1 MKGLKASK
9 KVEKARW
16 NLAIDRELYKEIK
29 KVAIERDKR
38 ANKMLEELV
47 KLGLKVLKERE
58 GERREG
64 EVIE

>member
-1 MKGLKASK
+1 MKASK